1 MSEEIHDPRKQVPA
15 YLKVFGLLLLLAV
28 INVAASYLPLGG
40 GNIGVGLLVAG
51 TQAILALGIL
61 MHFFWEKKTVH
72 HLVALALGSVVVL
85 LVIFVCCYVDQLN
98 TVTSVK

>member
-1 MSEEIHDPRKQVPA
+1 MSEEIHDPRKQIPA
-15 YLKVFGLLLLLAV
+15 YVKVFGLLLLLAV

-40 GNIGVGLLVAG
+40 GNIGVVLLVAG

-61 MHFFWEKKTVH
+61 MHFFSERKTVH
-72 HLVALALGSVVVL
+72 HLMGLAIASVVVL

-98 TVTSVK
+98 SVR